1 MRFFTLGV
9 HLNGE
14 LNQKLEPKWLSY
26 PFQPR
31 IESLGEAL
39 LVAPVSVCEAEYGR
53 QREPARIPS
62 LELFVFETLSGS
74 VRFGRTLPA

>member
-1 MRFFTLGV
+1 MVNEEG
-9 HLNGE
+9 
-14 LNQKLEPKWLSY
+14 LEPKWLSY

-31 IESLGEAL
+31 IESLCVAL
-39 LVAPVSVCEAEYGR
+39 LVAPVRNSEAEYGR

-62 LELFVFETLSGS
+62 LEFIVFETLSGS